1 MHGKNWCKMLRD
13 YIQQTSK
20 EITLE
25 TKRPA
30 KKSWMTDEILSLTER
45 GRMDKNNKVK
55 YTEDVL

>member
-1 MHGKNWCKMLRD
+1 MLRD